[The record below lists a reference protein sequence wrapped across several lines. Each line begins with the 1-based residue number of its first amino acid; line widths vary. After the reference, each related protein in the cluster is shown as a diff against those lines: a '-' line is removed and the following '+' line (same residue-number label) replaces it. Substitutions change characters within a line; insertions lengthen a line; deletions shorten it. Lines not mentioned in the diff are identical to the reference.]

1 MARVQWLEPTYRWKQ
16 RTDLH
21 TRATCA
27 HTIIILKIS
36 IGVVAGC
43 EIFPSVVSAVTMY
56 LFHDVRAVWCS
67 EHYSGSCRRLSQAL
81 MTPASSVQAPAGVLK
96 ESDACVCVDEC
107 RALLMGD
114 GILLD
119 GNNRSLSLKFI

>member
-1 MARVQWLEPTYRWKQ
+1 MAGVQWLEPTYRWKQ

-21 TRATCA
+21 TRTTCV

-36 IGVVAGC
+36 TGAVAGC
-43 EIFPSVVSAVTMY
+43 EIFPSVVSAVTVY
-56 LFHDVRAVWCS
+56 LFRDVRAVWCR
-67 EHYSGSCRRLSQAL
+67 EHYSGSCGRLSQAL
-81 MTPASSVQAPAGVLK
+81 RTPASSVQAPAGVLK
-96 ESDACVCVDEC
+96 ESDACVSVDEC

-119 GNNRSLSLKFI
+119 GKNRSLSLKFI